1 MSTLERTQDSRERWL
16 LWLLTAAALGLR
28 LWGIAF
34 GLPHL
39 EARPDESKIIDVAT
53 RSCRRATRTI
63 ARFDVEIPGRRE
75 ALVYDEQDAFF
86 CSAQRVSSH
95 PPARTDP

>member
-1 MSTLERTQDSRERWL
+1 LSTLERTQDSRERWL

-39 EARPDESKIIDVAT
+39 EARPDESKIIEVAT
-53 RSCRRATRTI
+53 TR
-63 ARFDVEIPGRRE
+63 
-75 ALVYDEQDAFF
+75 LVAITTNA
-86 CSAQRVSSH
+86 SITMNVAGTSVT
-95 PPARTDP
+95 PK